1 LPGYPPSAN
10 TIGSSSTSHREK
22 AQVVRVSLLI
32 SSHALPSL
40 SYRVPERLL
49 GEVRV
54 GTAVVVTL
62 SGYSR
67 LGIVVRFE
75 KVARDR
81 SLEELRDVANELSL
95 SEDLVK
101 LCGWTAGAAALP
113 LHAVLRMAL
122 PPGLGTSL
130 YEVRRPAAGWSWRAG
145 AVVTRSQ
152 LRRALG
158 GEGLK
163 AAEMA
168 GRVTF
173 APAAP
178 ARRTVE
184 WAVAEEVGDPELLRR
199 APRQRVLLEA
209 LAGRDEGSPVS
220 DLLCAAGTGRDTLR
234 RLVRR
239 GAVRLEKRPV
249 PLPISYT
256 RGSGSK
262 LAAYGDGA
270 KLMLSRGGD
279 WVWRMPRAE
288 STRAAAAVA
297 RAVAG
302 DGEQALVLAPEIGD
316 VQRLVEIFQGLL
328 PAGLTVAPYHS
339 GVEPGGRA
347 ATYEAARRGEVDVLV
362 GTRAAVLVPFRR
374 LGAVCVMDEPNE
386 AYRASPGYEGV
397 PIHVRDIVRAR
408 GSIEGVAV
416 AFFSPV
422 PSLRLYAPE
431 SGVLRLPAVA
441 PDRWPAVSVV
451 DMRGTGA
458 ALSSTLLGSCCQT
471 VRRGGRVGVVV
482 NRLGYATTIS
492 CTRCG
497 FVWRCPVCD
506 LPLRLRGARGAR
518 SLFCVHCGHNE
529 HAAKQCP
536 ACFSS
541 DRLGRAGLAI
551 DRVRAELADALGREV
566 GLLTAEAREAEGARA
581 VVGTAHCVLEEYWD
595 LVVVPDADSFLL
607 GEAACSVEKG
617 FRLLYRAAEASR
629 ERLLVQTRSPGHHGL
644 QAAVRGDYAAF
655 AADELPRRRA
665 LGYPPH
671 AYLAEVVLE
680 GSESVVRGAVE
691 SRLRPAVSGPE
702 VEMLDPAPFSEGG
715 RHAWRVLLRSRR
727 RAALAKA
734 ATLVARLAA
743 EVRNRSNDGVKVR
756 INMDP
761 EEV

>member
-1 LPGYPPSAN
+1 M
-10 TIGSSSTSHREK
+10 
-22 AQVVRVSLLI
+22 QVVRVSLLF
-32 SSHALPSL
+32 SSHALPAL
-40 SYRVPERLL
+40 SYRVPERLV

-67 LGIVVRFE
+67 LGIVVRFKE
-75 KVARDR
+75 EARDR
-81 SLEELRDVANELSL
+81 SLEELRGVTNGLSL

-122 PPGLGTSL
+122 PPGLRTSL
-130 YEVRRPAAGWSWRAG
+130 YEVRRPAAGWSWGAG

-173 APAAP
+173 APAPP
-178 ARRTVE
+178 ARRAVE
-184 WAVAEEVGDPELLRR
+184 WAVAEVGDPELLGR

-220 DLLCAAGTGRDTLR
+220 DLLRAAGAGRDTLR

-239 GAVRLEKRPV
+239 GAIRLEKRPE

-270 KLMLSRGGD
+270 KLLLSRGGD

-288 STRAAAAVA
+288 SARAAAAVA
-297 RAVAG
+297 RAAVG
-302 DGEQALVLAPEIGD
+302 GGEQALVLAPEIGN
-316 VQRLVEIFQGLL
+316 VQRLAEIFERLL
-328 PAGLTVAPYHS
+328 PAGLMVAPYHS

-397 PIHVRDIVRAR
+397 PIHVRDIARAR

-416 AFFSPV
+416 TFFSPV

-431 SGVLRLPAVA
+431 SGVLRLPAVT
-441 PDRWPAVSVV
+441 PHRWPAVSVV

-458 ALSSTLLGSCCQT
+458 ALSSTLLGSCCRT

-482 NRLGYATTIS
+482 NRLGYATITS

-518 SLFCVHCGHNE
+518 SLFCVHCGHKE
-529 HAAKQCP
+529 HAAKECP

-581 VVGTAHCVLEEYWD
+581 VVGTAHCVLEEDWD

-607 GEAACSVEKG
+607 GGACSAEKG

-629 ERLLVQTRSPGHHGL
+629 ERLLVQTRSPGHHVL
-644 QAAVRGDYAAF
+644 QAALRGDYEAF
-655 AADELPRRRA
+655 AADELPKRRA

-671 AYLAEVVLE
+671 THLAEVVLE
-680 GSESVVRGAVE
+680 GPENVVRGAVE
-691 SRLRPAVSGPE
+691 SRLRPAISGPE

-715 RHAWRVLLRSRR
+715 RPVWRVLLRSRR

-734 ATLVARLAA
+734 ATHVARLAA
-743 EVRNRSNDGVKVR
+743 EVRNRSSDGLKLR